1 MQRDRSILST
11 VPRNGRLAK
20 RLAVFMELNQEEI
33 DYLDQL
39 QQKEIRLNAGT
50 DIISEGNP
58 YQFSYIL
65 KDGWAINY
73 KLLPEGSRQIINFLL
88 PGDFIGLRA
97 NWFKTAEASVAG
109 LTDIIVSP
117 MLPHRIITGSQK
129 FPKLGAAIAWSSA
142 RDESIMIEHIVSLGR
157 RKAYER
163 IAHLILELR
172 KRLQIVG
179 FTRQRSFILPVTQE
193 VLGDYL
199 GLTVVHVNRTLKKL
213 RERGLI
219 AMEGERLI
227 IKDIEGL
234 ERTAGFDGDY
244 LKQDKPSPMT
254 TAFIERIDPSAPVE
268 APLKKRLGKIQE
280 AAPAGLKSTN

>member
-1 MQRDRSILST
+1 MKQTDRPIRST
-11 VPRNGRLAK
+11 VPRNGRLTK
-20 RLAVFMELNQEEI
+20 RLSVFMDLNEGEI
-33 DYLDQL
+33 DHLDQL
-39 QQKEIRLNAGT
+39 QKKEIRLHAGA

-58 YQFSYIL
+58 YRFSYIL
-65 KDGWAINY
+65 KDGWAISY
-73 KLLPEGSRQIINFLL
+73 KLLPEGSRQIVNFLL

-117 MLPHRIITGSQK
+117 VLPHKIITGSRK

-157 RKAYER
+157 RSAYER

-172 KRLQIVG
+172 KRLQVVG
-179 FTRQRSFILPVTQE
+179 FTRQRSFELPVTQE

-213 RERGLI
+213 RQRGLI
-219 AMEGERLI
+219 ATDGKRLI
-227 IKDIEGL
+227 IKDLAGL
-234 ERTAGFDGDY
+234 ECAAEFDSGY
-244 LKQDKPSPMT
+244 LKQEKPSEQTKAVIEKINPSDS
-254 TAFIERIDPSAPVE
+254 TAERLDKIED
-268 APLKKRLGKIQE
+268 
-280 AAPAGLKSTN
+280 AAPAALISKP